1 MAIGP
6 TLRRGLSWTMTL
18 GFALGFGLNFGKS
31 NHASYLLA
39 SQKLLD
45 PQLWTRDFQVNTQHY
60 HPAYARLGALLL
72 TLDSSGWL
80 IALANVAAVV
90 VGVWLLARLQRA
102 LWPERELEAFA
113 AFVLL
118 MSLAAASRTG
128 SVGGSYAFSDILQ
141 PSTLGTLGL
150 LAAALALV
158 RGKALLSGLGL
169 ALAGA
174 FHLNYLVLALPVFGL
189 GWLLG
194 DRERPIRSTLLGVL
208 PALPILIWFLPLLI
222 ASGAGSPQAT
232 EEARRIYQD
241 VRAPHH
247 YHVKTFAAAFLPW
260 LGFLLVGAAALWDRA
275 RQSGPE
281 RRLLGLLTGFAALIV
296 PAALL
301 SSVVVVRAIDSLFAW
316 RLTPHSN
323 LLAQC
328 AFACAA
334 APALLGAQA
343 APTSK
348 PARTLL
354 LGGVMC
360 LVLAALLGPL
370 RTSAI
375 ITLAVLVLAWAR
387 PRWQAR
393 LGAAAQQRLPA
404 AIAAALLTTFA
415 IAESAPLAQL
425 SSHSDLLGGRD
436 RDLEAVCG
444 WVKQQTPKDSLILSP
459 PDEDGVRFRCQRAI
473 VVDWKTTPILPGEL
487 LQWSR
492 RLEDV
497 TGRHP
502 LRAEAD
508 LAGYGELD
516 GSELMSLA
524 TRYGASLL
532 LLKQDAAF
540 KPATPPVFAQGR
552 FRLYRLP
559 LAP

>member
-1 MAIGP
+1 
-6 TLRRGLSWTMTL
+6 MTL
-18 GFALGFGLNFGKS
+18 CFALGFGLNFGKS

-39 SQKLLD
+39 SEKLLD
-45 PQLWTRDFQVNTQHY
+45 PQLWTRDFQVSTQHY

-72 TLDSSGWL
+72 MLDGSGWL
-80 IALANVAAVV
+80 IALANVVAVAA
-90 VGVWLLARLQRA
+90 GVWLVARLQRS
-102 LWPERELEAFA
+102 LWPERDVAAFA
-113 AFVLL
+113 AFSLL
-118 MSLAAASRTG
+118 MCLAAASRTS
-128 SVGGSYAFSDILQ
+128 SVGGAYVFSDILQ
-141 PSTLGTLGL
+141 PSTLGSLGL
-150 LAAALALV
+150 LAAALALA
-158 RGKALLSGLGL
+158 RGQALLSGLGL

-194 DRERPIRSTLLGVL
+194 DRERPLRSTLLGVL

-222 ASGAGSPQAT
+222 ASGAGSPQVT

-247 YHVKTFAAAFLPW
+247 YHVKTFAPAFLPW

-281 RRLLGLLTGFAALIV
+281 RRLLGLLAGFAALIV

-323 LLAQC
+323 LLAQA

-334 APALLGAQA
+334 APALLGAPSE
-343 APTSK
+343 PTSK
-348 PARTLL
+348 PARALL
-354 LGGVMC
+354 LGGVAC

-370 RTSAI
+370 RSSALI
-375 ITLAVLVLAWAR
+375 ALAVLVLAWAR
-387 PRWQAR
+387 PRWEAKLGTAAR
-393 LGAAAQQRLPA
+393 QRLPELT
-404 AIAAALLTTFA
+404 AAALLLTFA
-415 IAESAPLAQL
+415 VAEATPLSEL
-425 SSHSDLLGGRD
+425 VNHSDLLGGRD
-436 RDLEAVCG
+436 RDLQALCG
-444 WVKQQTPKDSLILSP
+444 WVKQHTPKDSLILSP
-459 PDEDGVRFRCQRAI
+459 PDEEGVRFRCQRAI

-487 LQWSR
+487 LQWSQ

-497 TGRHP
+497 TGRRP

-508 LAGYGELD
+508 MVGYSTLD
-516 GSELMSLA
+516 GPQLSALA
-524 TRYGASLL
+524 ARYGADLL
-532 LLKQDAAF
+532 LLEKHAAF
-540 KPATPPVFAQGR
+540 TPKTPPAFEQGR

-559 LAP
+559 LDQ